1 MQQYKAEAG
10 DPGERAVRW
19 WPRMATSALTAL
31 RTQGSSWRQSG
42 PMEGNSGNGASYFNA
57 VFILLREWM
66 YMKANCNN
74 QNWLGLQ
81 QKVEFEKNKECLIAI
96 GRKRENKEPH

>member
-42 PMEGNSGNGASYFNA
+42 PMEGNSGKGAVYFNV

-66 YMKANCNN
+66 YMKASCNN
-74 QNWLGLQ
+74 QNWLGLK
-81 QKVEFEKNKECLIAI
+81 QKVEFEKNKECLTAI